1 MSDIDDRARDKRR
14 AVRHHAPVREELQAL
29 ADALA
34 ARLDRGVAIDDPE
47 LHLIVYTPHI
57 GEVDQVRLDSIL
69 HQQPAAEVVRHVRGL
84 HLERA
89 AEEVVRLP
97 AVPELD
103 MLARVSAPL
112 RAGGQ
117 HLGQLTVIDADET
130 LSDDE
135 MDLIAATTRSAA
147 LVMHREKLL
156 GDLAAVQRRA
166 LMRDLIEEEDG
177 VRNAAAEALTS
188 MEPDL
193 QPPFRASV
201 VELPEHALDVDDR
214 EERSSLID
222 DLVRRATRSAP
233 GTAHLTRTDHVLV
246 LHPKASDRFDRTLE
260 VLAQVRNELVRGLS
274 AGRSLHA
281 GVGDRVAVLP
291 RIPRSYLQARR
302 ALHVAAAV
310 PGFGPHVEWSGL
322 GVYRAL
328 AELASAGLAGGVV
341 PEPMTDLMETAA
353 GIELLRTVEVWL
365 DQATDVRRTVELLHV
380 HRTSVYYRLGR
391 FTELTGL
398 DLHNGGE
405 RLAVHLGLKL
415 ARLEGRYQAP
425 IPRGDAPAPT
435 GETEASPG
443 SA

>member
-1 MSDIDDRARDKRR
+1 MN
-14 AVRHHAPVREELQAL
+14 PVHEELQAL
-29 ADALA
+29 VDALA
-34 ARLDRGVAIDDPE
+34 ARLERGVAIDDPE
-47 LHLIVYTPHI
+47 LHLIVYTPHS
-57 GEVDQVRLDSIL
+57 GVVDQVRLDSIL
-69 HQQPAAEVVRHVRGL
+69 HQQPPKAVVRHVRDL

-89 AEEVVRLP
+89 EQEVVLLA
-97 AVPELD
+97 AVPELA
-103 MLARVSAPL
+103 MMARACAPL
-112 RAGGQ
+112 KAGGE
-117 HLGQLTVIDADET
+117 HLGQLTVIDDDHS
-130 LSDDE
+130 LSTEE
-135 MDLIAATTRSAA
+135 MELIAATARSAA

-156 GDLAAVQRRA
+156 GDLAAIQRRA
-166 LMRDLIEEEDG
+166 LLRDLIEDEEG
-177 VRNAAAEALTS
+177 VRSAAAETLVST
-188 MEPDL
+188 EPDL

-201 VELPEHALDVDDR
+201 VELPPRALDVEDR
-214 EERSSLID
+214 EERTSLID

-233 GTAHLTRTDHVLV
+233 GTTHLSRTDHVLV

-260 VLAQVRNELVRGLS
+260 VLAQVRNELMRGLA
-274 AGRSLHA
+274 AGQGLHA
-281 GVGDRVAVLP
+281 GVGDRVAALS
-291 RIPRSYLQARR
+291 RFQHSYLQARR

-328 AELASAGLAGGVV
+328 AELAAAGLASGVV
-341 PEPMTDLMETAA
+341 PEPMTDLMDTPA

-415 ARLEGRYQAP
+415 ARLEGRYLAP
-425 IPRGDAPAPT
+425 IPRSDVQAQHNRADPSPRPA
-435 GETEASPG
+435 
-443 SA
+443 

>member
-1 MSDIDDRARDKRR
+1 MQ
-14 AVRHHAPVREELQAL
+14 PVREELQAL

-34 ARLDRGVAIDDPE
+34 SRLDRGVAIDDPE
-47 LHLIVYTPHI
+47 LRLIVYTPHS
-57 GEVDQVRLDSIL
+57 GVVDQVRLDSIL
-69 HQQPAAEVVRHVRGL
+69 HQQPPEEVVRHVRGL

-89 AEEVVRLP
+89 AEEVVRL
-97 AVPELD
+97 ASVPDLA
-103 MLARVSAPL
+103 MLARACAPL
-112 RAGGQ
+112 RAGGD
-117 HLGQLTVIDADET
+117 HLGQLTVIDADESLT
-130 LSDDE
+130 DEE
-135 MDLIAATTRSAA
+135 MDLIAATARSAA

-166 LMRDLIEEEDG
+166 LLRDLIEEEEG

-201 VELPEHALDVDDR
+201 VELPEHAMVVEDR
-214 EERSSLID
+214 EERTSLID

-233 GTAHLTRTDHVLV
+233 GTAHLTRNDHVLV

-260 VLAQVRNELVRGLS
+260 VLASVRNELVRGLS

-281 GVGDRVAVLP
+281 GVGDRVTALP

-328 AELASAGLAGGVV
+328 AELASAGLASGVV
-341 PEPMTDLMETAA
+341 PEPMTDLMETPA

-365 DQATDVRRTVELLHV
+365 DQATDVRRTVDLLHV

-415 ARLEGRYQAP
+415 ARLEGNYQAP
-425 IPRGDAPAPT
+425 IPRGDVPASPQ
-435 GETEASPG
+435 EQAEASPG
-443 SA
+443 TA

>member
-1 MSDIDDRARDKRR
+1 M
-14 AVRHHAPVREELQAL
+14 REELQAL

-274 AGRSLHA
+274 ADRSLHA
-281 GVGDRVAVLP
+281 GVGDRVASLP